1 MLSGWPAPIEL
12 GHRIAAAQSYREKA
26 VRDTNAY
33 RLVHAE
39 ADLLP
44 GLIIDRYDDCFSIQ
58 TLNQGMDKATEEI
71 VDALEAQFSP
81 RAIVARND
89 SAVRTLEELPR
100 ETKILKGTIDAPVPV
115 TMNGFAMEADL
126 LHGHK
131 TGVFLDQRE
140 NYLAAAKYA
149 SGRALDCFTSTGGF
163 ALHMSKVCKSV
174 EAVDSSLPALT
185 TADQNAK
192 NNGIANIEFVEGDVF
207 ELLSSYTSARKSFD
221 TVVLDPPAFAK
232 SRKQVDGAARGY
244 KDINLRAL
252 RLLETG
258 GILVTCSCSHHMSEA
273 ALMEIAT
280 DAASDAGRTVRV
292 LEVRRQA
299 QDHPVLL
306 SVPETLY
313 LKCLILQIV

>member
-1 MLSGWPAPIEL
+1 MALQLNARRRVIDMNDDRH
-12 GHRIAAAQSYREKA
+12 GHRCREQ
-26 VRDTNAY
+26 RRTIEQLL
-33 RLVHAE
+33 LVIGRRVLGQNE
-39 ADLLP
+39 T
-44 GLIIDRYDDCFSIQ
+44 RY
-58 TLNQGMDKATEEI
+58 
-71 VDALEAQFSP
+71 
-81 RAIVARND
+81 
-89 SAVRTLEELPR
+89 
-100 ETKILKGTIDAPVPV
+100 
-115 TMNGFAMEADL
+115 
-126 LHGHK
+126 
-131 TGVFLDQRE
+131 
-140 NYLAAAKYA
+140 
-149 SGRALDCFTSTGGF
+149 
-163 ALHMSKVCKSV
+163 
-174 EAVDSSLPALT
+174 LT